1 MAYEFKLPDLGEG
14 LTEGEIVEWLVRE
27 GDSIEEGQVF
37 VKVETDKAVL
47 EIPSPR
53 KGTVLQIGTAEGETV
68 QVGEVILVIGEE
80 GEKQKEIGDPKM
92 EGPVEVQLNKKF
104 GKEASNQAVKLAMA
118 EELIRMGI
126 PRKSAHRI
134 LNIRNHKNE

>member
-27 GDSIEEGQVF
+27 GDPIEESQVF

-53 KGTVLQIGTAEGETV
+53 KGMVLRIEGAEGETV
-68 QVGEVILVIGEE
+68 QVGQVILVIGEE
-80 GEKQKEIGDPKM
+80 GKTQALGKTRGSRKASIGGCCGGIGG
-92 EGPVEVQLNKKF
+92 GP
-104 GKEASNQAVKLAMA
+104 G
-118 EELIRMGI
+118 GG
-126 PRKSAHRI
+126 
-134 LNIRNHKNE
+134 